1 MSAAQSALE
10 ARSLDVIQCEDKSG
24 QFICY
29 RSGQI
34 YLLTTEIV
42 CTGQGQRCVIYF
54 FADYPMTQRLT
65 ATVIP
70 AASGMQLASS
80 GGLYGCNPGLKPTR
94 TGGASK

>member
-34 YLLTTEIV
+34 YLLTTLFRAE
-42 CTGQGQRCVIYF
+42 Q
-54 FADYPMTQRLT
+54 
-65 ATVIP
+65 
-70 AASGMQLASS
+70 
-80 GGLYGCNPGLKPTR
+80 
-94 TGGASK
+94 

>member
-34 YLLTTEIV
+34 YLLTT
-42 CTGQGQRCVIYF
+42 
-54 FADYPMTQRLT
+54 RLMVYT
-65 ATVIP
+65 WP
-70 AASGMQLASS
+70 ARAWQTHRAAPENRYRDVLCDDIGLKQVAQASTHAGAHAHKTPSS
-80 GGLYGCNPGLKPTR
+80 GVWQDR
-94 TGGASK
+94 TT

>member
-34 YLLTTEIV
+34 YLLTT
-42 CTGQGQRCVIYF
+42 VISAVISATSGFVLVF
-54 FADYPMTQRLT
+54 F
-65 ATVIP
+65 
-70 AASGMQLASS
+70 
-80 GGLYGCNPGLKPTR
+80 
-94 TGGASK
+94 

>member
-34 YLLTTEIV
+34 YLLTTPE
-42 CTGQGQRCVIYF
+42 Q
-54 FADYPMTQRLT
+54 D
-65 ATVIP
+65 
-70 AASGMQLASS
+70 
-80 GGLYGCNPGLKPTR
+80 TR
-94 TGGASK
+94 TGPS